1 MKIFGIVSNSPDVLK
16 QIQEVAASVF
26 NTKTTIYKTYCYQD
40 TREIPNIIQNG
51 QEEIEGWI
59 FSGETPYAHAKP
71 YLPKDMPA
79 VSCILNGL
87 EIFRYLL
94 QSLALSKVNALRV
107 SIDLPE
113 IASKD
118 WLTAMKEAQVS
129 CEQIHLTYY
138 DSMHI
143 DQNIHAVVK
152 FHASLWQAGKIERV
166 LTSSTK
172 VHQAL
177 ERLHIP
183 VIQMHGST
191 FTIRNALLKLKERRM
206 HQHLIE
212 NEVALTRIETINM
225 EKLLLASSGPLQ
237 FQMQMLHLKEK
248 ILELCQKLHGSY
260 LAEKDNGRFEIFA
273 SRGVI
278 ERNADKI
285 RETIEDIRLN
295 LNIETSAGIGFG
307 YTAFDAQRN
316 AWRALSYGRQQDPC
330 QDVVAIDI
338 NGNIQEN
345 LGTEHSLTFTSSLDD
360 PEILRRLES
369 VGVGTRNYMRIS
381 AIAKKI
387 GHGFTSSEIA
397 QQMGVTDRNARRI
410 IKNLLT
416 AGLVICVGAE
426 SLSPRAR
433 PPKKYRMNPDFQ
445 PK

>member
-1 MKIFGIVSNSPDVLK
+1 MKTFGIVSNSPDVLK

-26 NTKTTIYKTYCYQD
+26 NPKTTIYKTYCYQD
-40 TREIPNIIQNG
+40 TREIPGIIQDG
-51 QEEIEGWI
+51 CAEIEGWI
-59 FSGETPYAHAKP
+59 FSGETPYAHAEP
-71 YLPKDMPA
+71 YLPKNMPA

-94 QSLALSKVNALRV
+94 QSLALSKVHVLRI

-113 IASKD
+113 IASPD
-118 WLTAMKEAQVS
+118 WITAMQESGVPFDQV
-129 CEQIHLTYY
+129 HLHYS
-138 DSMHI
+138 DAMHI
-143 DQNIHAVVK
+143 DQNLHSVVN
-152 FHASLWQAGKIERV
+152 FHNTLWQAGKIERV

-172 VHQAL
+172 VRQTL

-212 NEVALTRIETINM
+212 SEVALTRIETVNM

-237 FQMQMLHLKEK
+237 FQMQLLHLKEK
-248 ILELCQKLHGSY
+248 ILELCQNLHGSY

-273 SRGVI
+273 SRGII
-278 ERNADKI
+278 ERNAGKI
-285 RETIEDIRLN
+285 RKAIEDIRLN
-295 LNIETSAGIGFG
+295 LNIEVSAGIGFG

-316 AWRALSYGRQQDPC
+316 AWRALSYGRQQDPR
-330 QDVVAIDI
+330 QDVIAIDI

-345 LGTEHSLTFTSSLDD
+345 LGTEHPLTFTASLEN
-360 PEILRRLES
+360 PEILSRLES

-416 AGLVICVGAE
+416 AGLVICVGEE
-426 SLSPRAR
+426 SLSTRDR
-433 PPKKYRMNPDFQ
+433 PTKKYRMNPEFQ
-445 PK
+445 P

>member
-1 MKIFGIVSNSPDVLK
+1 MKTFGIVSNSPDVLK

-26 NTKTTIYKTYCYQD
+26 NPKTTIYKTYCYQN
-40 TREIPNIIQNG
+40 TREIPGIIQDG
-51 QEEIEGWI
+51 CAEIEGWI
-59 FSGETPYAHAKP
+59 FSGETPYAHAEP
-71 YLPKDMPA
+71 YLPKNMPA

-94 QSLALSKVNALRV
+94 QSLALSKVHVLRI

-113 IASKD
+113 IASPD
-118 WLTAMKEAQVS
+118 WITAMQESGVPFDQV
-129 CEQIHLTYY
+129 HLHYY
-138 DSMHI
+138 DAMHI
-143 DQNIHAVVK
+143 DQNIHSVVN
-152 FHASLWQAGKIERV
+152 FHNTLWQAGKIERV

-172 VHQAL
+172 VRQTL

-212 NEVALTRIETINM
+212 SEVALTRIETVNM

-237 FQMQMLHLKEK
+237 FQMKLLHLKEK
-248 ILELCQKLHGSY
+248 ILELCQNLHGSY

-273 SRGVI
+273 SRGII
-278 ERNADKI
+278 ERNAGKI
-285 RETIEDIRLN
+285 RKAIEDIRLN
-295 LNIETSAGIGFG
+295 LNIEVSAGIGFG

-316 AWRALSYGRQQDPC
+316 AWRALSYGRQQDPR
-330 QDVVAIDI
+330 QDVIAIDI

-345 LGTEHSLTFTSSLDD
+345 LGTEHPLTFTASLEN
-360 PEILRRLES
+360 PEILSRLES

-416 AGLVICVGAE
+416 AGLVICVGEE
-426 SLSPRAR
+426 SLSTRGR
-433 PPKKYRMNPDFQ
+433 PTKKYRMNPEFQ
-445 PK
+445 P